1 MSGFFKRLSK
11 KLRRST
17 RSSESKTTLGL
28 QSDTLDE
35 SWTDH
40 EISDQI
46 AQDKNVAHVVD
57 ASDLHSSNVQTSK
70 LRVAK
75 PDSDTS
81 IIQQTIEPPSSRDP
95 FLEADLVSASDFAF
109 DSINES
115 GDTAD
120 EITRNIQADLIAEK
134 NRLISA
140 ERKYKEQKIKETTA
154 EFDRPDFTGR
164 LKK

>member
-11 KLRRST
+11 KLRRSA

-46 AQDKNVAHVVD
+46 AQVENIAHAVD
-57 ASDLHSSNVQTSK
+57 PSDLHSSNVETSK
-70 LRVAK
+70 VGVAK
-75 PDSDTS
+75 SDSLTGN
-81 IIQQTIEPPSSRDP
+81 IQQTIEPYASRDP
-95 FLEADLVSASDFAF
+95 FLEADLISASDFAF

-115 GDTAD
+115 RDTAD
-120 EITRNIQADLIAEK
+120 KITRNIQADLIAEK
-134 NRLISA
+134 NRLIRA

-154 EFDRPDFTGR
+154 EFDRPDFTDR
-164 LKK
+164 SKK